1 MVGNRPTS
9 RATKGSNTL
18 PGKPEMPAE
27 TPGSGGIQRYWSSP
41 SDPPLAR
48 VSRAQGLY
56 VWDTAGRRYIDVTS
70 GPVTV
75 NLGHGNERVL
85 LAMQEQASRICFA
98 YPSTFESESNVR
110 LGERIAAEARMGLE
124 HAFFVSS
131 GSDAVEKCL
140 QFARRHALASGQTAR
155 YKVISRNPSYHG
167 STGAT
172 MALAAD
178 QGYAPYLPPGQA
190 GTQVPAPWSY
200 RPPVGMDAAAF
211 AAQCAEALRATIQAE
226 GSETVLA
233 FIIEPVMGFCGGA
246 DHAPP
251 AYYRRVREICD
262 EFGVLLIYDETISG
276 AGRTGKFLAAHWW
289 PGANPDLVILAKGIG
304 GGYVPLAAFLAP
316 ARLVDVVVRAGGFHF
331 GHTHKGHPLACAVG
345 LAVLEETL
353 ERKLMERATELGTY
367 LRGKLEGLKGTIP
380 LVGDVRGLGLLNAI
394 EIVASQTTKA
404 MLPRSLDVIGRIQA
418 IARAEG
424 LLIYGRRSHA
434 GKFGDWIMVTPP
446 LIATA
451 ADIDEIVEGL
461 ARVLGIYCN
470 ELCAARIID
479 VAS

>member
-1 MVGNRPTS
+1 V
-9 RATKGSNTL
+9 
-18 PGKPEMPAE
+18 
-27 TPGSGGIQRYWSSP
+27 
-41 SDPPLAR
+41 PLAR
-48 VSRAQGLY
+48 VERAQGVH

-70 GPVTV
+70 GPVAV

-85 LAMQEQASRICFA
+85 RAMREQSSRVCFA

-110 LGERIAAEARMGLE
+110 LGERLAAEARMDLE
-124 HAFFVSS
+124 HVFFVSG
-131 GSDAVEKCL
+131 GSEAVEKCL
-140 QFARRHALASGQTAR
+140 QFARRYALASGQATR

-167 STGAT
+167 STRAT

-178 QGYAPYLPPGQA
+178 PGYAAYLPPGQT
-190 GTQVPAPWSY
+190 GVHVPAPWSY
-200 RPPVGMDAAAF
+200 RPPAGMNADAF
-211 AAQCAEALRATIQAE
+211 AEQCAQALRDEILAQGRDE
-226 GSETVLA
+226 VLA

-276 AGRTGKFLAAHWW
+276 AGRTGRFLAAHWW
-289 PGANPDLVILAKGIG
+289 PDAKPDLVTLAKGIG

-316 ARLVDVVVRAGGFHF
+316 ARLVDVVVHAGGFHF

-353 ERKLMERATELGTY
+353 DRGLIERASRLGEGLRASLRKLKDE
-367 LRGKLEGLKGTIP
+367 ISII
-380 LVGDVRGLGLLNAI
+380 GDVRGLGLLNAI
-394 EIVASQTTKA
+394 EIVADPATKA

-424 LLIYGRRSHA
+424 LLIYGRRSHG
-434 GKFGDWIMVTPP
+434 GKFGDWILVTPP
-446 LIATA
+446 LIASW
-451 ADIDEIVEGL
+451 ADIEEIVAGL
-461 ARVLGIYCN
+461 ARTLRRYRA
-470 ELCAARIID
+470 ELAAAAFID
-479 VAS
+479 AR